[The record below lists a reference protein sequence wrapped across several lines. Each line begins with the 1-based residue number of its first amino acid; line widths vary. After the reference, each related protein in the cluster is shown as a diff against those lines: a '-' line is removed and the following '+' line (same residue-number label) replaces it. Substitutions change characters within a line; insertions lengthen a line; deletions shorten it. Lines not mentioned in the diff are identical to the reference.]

1 MLPSSIGRSDCSSA
15 LDIET
20 SFPVPGL
27 GGLGDGRRMILLQWT
42 GTTRWPHKS
51 AKRCFVKWASVSYSS
66 TGMNEK
72 RRAVKAK
79 TSWERFSR
87 AQCLC
92 GARRAQLA
100 QTVKTWGIVSAK
112 AGRCMSHRNSR
123 SFSVRTVGTPSWSW
137 DRCDISHTE
146 VQ

>member
-27 GGLGDGRRMILLQWT
+27 GGLGDGRKMLLLQWT
-42 GTTRWPHKS
+42 GTTQWPHKS
-51 AKRCFVKWASVSYSS
+51 AKRYFVKWASVSYSS
-66 TGMNEK
+66 TGMNKK

-79 TSWERFSR
+79 TSQERFSG

-92 GARRAQLA
+92 GAKRAQLA
-100 QTVKTWGIVSAK
+100 QTVKTWGIESLLRQASACPTWIPDLSLWELWEQQ
-112 AGRCMSHRNSR
+112 AEL
-123 SFSVRTVGTPSWSW
+123 GTGPFPK
-137 DRCDISHTE
+137 
-146 VQ
+146 Q